1 VSKNEQK
8 YHGKKNICFSYDVI
22 EETKKITKKLG
33 SVNSNCLQKIE
44 EAIKIT
50 LAFGGYTF

>member
-1 VSKNEQK
+1 MS
-8 YHGKKNICFSYDVI
+8 GTIMIRKNICFPHEMI

-33 SVNSNCLQKIE
+33 SVNSNCLQEVE

-50 LAFGGYTF
+50 LAFGKYTF